1 MEKTSNISEL
11 NFQKT
16 LPKHVKRRMREI
28 KGSIGRI
35 YLKNEYRNK
44 KEEERFQNKVFNGL
58 MEMISNNDHI

>member
-28 KGSIGRI
+28 KGSKGRI

-44 KEEERFQNKVFNGL
+44 KTEEKYQNRLFNDL
-58 MEMISNNDHI
+58 MIMLANNNHI